1 MQIQNYNSIKV
12 SIIQAIK
19 NCQIHFTFVLS
30 ITLPF
35 PSAANSKTGRRVS
48 SREEDELSCTFR
60 TAARETHTDLKS
72 HSELHTRAAVS
83 NTNMFKNIGLYL
95 GLTSIKPEFVTVL
108 AEKQVEHGQTI
119 ILSCKANTED
129 VTVSWEKHDQKLRC
143 VEGKH
148 KVRTIGTNCVLEISN
163 AVEGDEGKYTV
174 TLSNS
179 SGSTSCSA
187 FVRIIIKEWR
197 KVDWKQE
204 RMLKSLKTFQICNE
218 VQELRFL
225 VCGPVGAGK
234 SSTINTIRSIFEGRQ
249 FINCLAASG
258 STTSH
263 TLHYERFEFANEEGS
278 FPFAFNDI
286 MGAEKDSGVL
296 NEDIISA
303 LKGYIKEG
311 YPFNPQ
317 TPLSESSP
325 YYNKNP
331 TLSDQ
336 MHCLVFVMPADKI
349 STQDERFNQKMKS
362 VMKAAS
368 SMGIPQVVFMTRV
381 DLACPIPKENLQ
393 NVYKSR
399 KIKDNMEK
407 CSNELGVTVNRIFP
421 VLNYHEQSHMNEAI
435 NCLMLD
441 ALTQII
447 YWANDYV
454 LKKRS
459 QK

>member
-1 MQIQNYNSIKV
+1 M
-12 SIIQAIK
+12 
-19 NCQIHFTFVLS
+19 
-30 ITLPF
+30 
-35 PSAANSKTGRRVS
+35 ANIV
-48 SREEDELSCTFR
+48 D
-60 TAARETHTDLKS
+60 
-72 HSELHTRAAVS
+72 AV
-83 NTNMFKNIGLYL
+83 IGLFI
-95 GLTSIKPEFVTVL
+95 TKPEFVTVL
-108 AEKQVEHGQTI
+108 PDKQVVHGQDF
-119 ILSCKANTED
+119 ILSCEANTED
-129 VTVSWEKHDQKLRC
+129 VTVLWEKHGQKLLC

-148 KVRTIGTNCVLEISN
+148 KVSKIGTNCVLEISN
-163 AVEGDEGKYTV
+163 AEDGDEGNYTV

-197 KVDWKQE
+197 TVDWKKE

-225 VCGPVGAGK
+225 LCGPVGTGK

-249 FINCLAASG
+249 FIDCLAASG
-258 STTSH
+258 TTTSH
-263 TLHYERFEFANEEGS
+263 TLRYERYQIANEEGS

-286 MGAEKDSGVL
+286 MGAETDSGIL

-303 LKGYIKEG
+303 LKGHIKEG
-311 YPFNPQ
+311 YTFNSE
-317 TPLSESSP
+317 TPLSESSL

-349 STQDERFNQKMKS
+349 STQDPRFLQKMKS
-362 VMKAAS
+362 VVKTAS
-368 SMGIPQVVFMTRV
+368 SMGIPHVVFMTRV
-381 DLACPIPKENLQ
+381 DHACLLTKENLQ
-393 NVYKSR
+393 NVYKSK

-421 VLNYHEQSHMNEAI
+421 VLNYHEQIHMNEDI

-447 YWANDYV
+447 HFANDYV
-454 LKKRS
+454 LKKSS
-459 QK
+459 QQQSKCE

>member
-1 MQIQNYNSIKV
+1 MEKFIME
-12 SIIQAIK
+12 
-19 NCQIHFTFVLS
+19 FF
-30 ITLPF
+30 
-35 PSAANSKTGRRVS
+35 
-48 SREEDELSCTFR
+48 CTPK
-60 TAARETHTDLKS
+60 L
-72 HSELHTRAAVS
+72 
-83 NTNMFKNIGLYL
+83 
-95 GLTSIKPEFVTVL
+95 EFVTVL
-108 AEKQVEHGQTI
+108 ADKQVEHGQDF
-119 ILSCKANTED
+119 ILTCQANTAD
-129 VTVSWEKHDQKLRC
+129 VTVSWEKNGQKLLC

-148 KVRTIGTNCVLEISN
+148 KMRTIGTNCVLEISN
-163 AVEGDEGKYTV
+163 AVEGDEGNYTV
-174 TLSNS
+174 TLSKGL
-179 SGSTSCSA
+179 GSTSCSA
-187 FVRIIIKEWR
+187 LVRIILKEWR
-197 KVDWKQE
+197 TVEWKQE
-204 RMLKSLKTFQICNE
+204 RMLNSLKTFKICNE

-249 FINCLAASG
+249 FSNCMAAAG

-263 TLHYERFEFANEEGS
+263 TLCYERFKIANEERS

-296 NEDIISA
+296 SEDIISA
-303 LKGYIKEG
+303 LKGHMREG

-317 TPLSESSP
+317 TPLSESSL

-349 STQDERFNQKMKS
+349 STQDEEVMQKMKS

-381 DLACPIPKENLQ
+381 DLACPIPKEKLK
-393 NVYKSR
+393 NVYKSK
-399 KIKDNMEK
+399 KIKDNMQK
-407 CSNELGVTVNRIFP
+407 CSYELGVTVNRIFP
-421 VLNYHEQSHMNEAI
+421 VLNYHEQIHMDEDI

-454 LKKRS
+454 LKKSS
-459 QK
+459 QQ

>member
-1 MQIQNYNSIKV
+1 M
-12 SIIQAIK
+12 
-19 NCQIHFTFVLS
+19 
-30 ITLPF
+30 
-35 PSAANSKTGRRVS
+35 G
-48 SREEDELSCTFR
+48 
-60 TAARETHTDLKS
+60 
-72 HSELHTRAAVS
+72 S
-83 NTNMFKNIGLYL
+83 NPT
-95 GLTSIKPEFVTVL
+95 KPEFVTVL

-129 VTVSWEKHDQKLRC
+129 VKVSWKKHGQKLRC

-163 AVEGDEGKYTV
+163 AVHGDEGNYTV

-187 FVRIIIKEWR
+187 LVRIIIKEWR
-197 KVDWKQE
+197 TVEWKQE

-249 FINCLAASG
+249 FIDCLAASG
-258 STTSH
+258 STMSH
-263 TLHYERFEFANEEGS
+263 TLRYERFQIANEEES

-286 MGAEKDSGVL
+286 MGAEKDSGIL

-303 LKGYIKEG
+303 LKGHIKEG
-311 YPFNPQ
+311 YTFNPQ
-317 TPLSESSP
+317 TPLSESSI

-336 MHCLVFVMPADKI
+336 MHCLVFVMPADTI
-349 STQDERFNQKMKS
+349 STQDKKVMQKMKS

-368 SMGIPQVVFMTRV
+368 SMGIPQVVFMTKV
-381 DLACPIPKENLQ
+381 DCTCPLTKENLQ
-393 NVYKSR
+393 NIYKSK
-399 KIKDNMEK
+399 KIKDNMQK
-407 CSNELGVTVNRIFP
+407 CSNELGVTLNRIFP
-421 VLNYHEQSHMNEAI
+421 VLNYHEQIHMNEDI
-435 NCLMLD
+435 NCLMLN
-441 ALTQII
+441 ALTKII
-447 YWANDYV
+447 YFANDYV
-454 LKKRS
+454 LKKS
-459 QK
+459 SHQQPIFE